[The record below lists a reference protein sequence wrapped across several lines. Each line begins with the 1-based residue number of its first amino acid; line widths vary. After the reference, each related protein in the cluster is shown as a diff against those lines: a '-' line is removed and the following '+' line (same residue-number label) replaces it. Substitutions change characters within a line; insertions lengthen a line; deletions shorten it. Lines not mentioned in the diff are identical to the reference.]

1 MGERRFVRGRDWFLG
16 CRLGGPPP
24 GARGALRGA
33 SSPAKLGSRT
43 RGHGDVLAVAML
55 VRVRVCA
62 RACVLVH
69 PCACTCQGGCCLLE
83 APAPS
88 RSAPTAGLLSAGRR
102 VREHVCAVEGGAQSL
117 GSGPRG
123 MQATFL
129 RFLTLSPYWL
139 FPPCVGRHGWKPPWD
154 GGLLCKP
161 PSLGPHVPGVGVGTF
176 LPSSCG
182 HDAAFRGLPA
192 AGLHCAMRA
201 GSGGCLR
208 IPLPPQ
214 LSFRKN
220 IADLW
225 FLSHAGVWPRRGT
238 WRAWLFGRS
247 GLSA

>member
-1 MGERRFVRGRDWFLG
+1 MVPGWELLGERRFVRGRDWFLG

-139 FPPCVGRHGWKPPWD
+139 FPPHVWADMD
-154 GGLLCKP
+154 G
-161 PSLGPHVPGVGVGTF
+161 SRLGMAGYSASHLAWVPT
-176 LPSSCG
+176 
-182 HDAAFRGLPA
+182 
-192 AGLHCAMRA
+192 
-201 GSGGCLR
+201 CL
-208 IPLPPQ
+208 
-214 LSFRKN
+214 
-220 IADLW
+220 
-225 FLSHAGVWPRRGT
+225 G
-238 WRAWLFGRS
+238 
-247 GLSA
+247 